1 MPALTDRLAVPDTT
15 LAVGVN
21 VAVRVKPVP
30 LMLPSVPPLT
40 TTSPEL
46 DAQTKLLPGSSLRVK
61 VMLAVSPDFKVA
73 TSEVMLTLGSV
84 VSTKYSGLLAT
95 AIDVMPLVLPA
106 LSFKVAPF
114 KLSALMA
121 IATPSVSVWPLAMVV
136 LNTKALVP
144 EPDT

>member
-1 MPALTDRLAVPDTT
+1 MLAVPETT

-30 LMLPSVPPLT
+30 LILPRVPPLT
-40 TTSPEL
+40 TTSPAL
-46 DAQTKLLPGSSLRVK
+46 DAQTKLLPGSSLNVK
-61 VMLAVSPDFKVA
+61 VMAAVSPDFKVV
-73 TSEVMLTLGSV
+73 TSEVMLTLGAV

-95 AIDVMPLVLPA
+95 AIDVMTLVLPA

-114 KLSALMA
+114 KLSALTAM
-121 IATPSVSVWPLAMVV
+121 ATPSVSVWPLAMVV

>member
-1 MPALTDRLAVPDTT
+1 MLAVPDTT

-30 LMLPSVPPLT
+30 LMLLKVPPLS
-40 TTSPEL
+40 TTSPALE
-46 DAQTKLLPGSSLRVK
+46 AHTKLLPGSSLNVK
-61 VMLAVSPDFKVA
+61 VMAAVSPDFKVA
-73 TSEVMLTLGSV
+73 TSEVMLTLGAV

-95 AIDVMPLVLPA
+95 AIDVMTLVLPA

-114 KLSALMA
+114 KLSALMEM
-121 IATPSVSVWPLAMVV
+121 ATPSVSVWPLAMVV
-136 LNTKALVP
+136 LNTNSLVP

>member
-1 MPALTDRLAVPDTT
+1 MLAVPETT
-15 LAVGVN
+15 LAVGVK

-30 LMLPSVPPLT
+30 LMLLKVPPLS
-40 TTSPEL
+40 TTSPALE
-46 DAQTKLLPGSSLRVK
+46 AHTKLLPGSSLNVK
-61 VMLAVSPDFKVA
+61 VMAAVSPDFKVA
-73 TSEVMLTLGSV
+73 KSEVMLTLGAV

-95 AIDVMPLVLPA
+95 AIDVMTLVLPA

-121 IATPSVSVWPLAMVV
+121 MATPSVSVWPLAMVV
-136 LNTKALVP
+136 LNTNSLVP

>member
-1 MPALTDRLAVPDTT
+1 MLAVPDTT
-15 LAVGVN
+15 LAVGVK
-21 VAVRVKPVP
+21 VAVRVNPLP
-30 LMLPSVPPLT
+30 LMLPSMPPLT
-40 TTSPEL
+40 TTSPALE
-46 DAQTKLLPGSSLRVK
+46 AQTKLLPGSSLNVK
-61 VMLAVSPDFKVA
+61 VMAAVSPAFKVA
-73 TSEVMLTLGSV
+73 TSDVMLTAGPV

-95 AIDVMPLVLPA
+95 AIDVMTLVLPA

-121 IATPSVSVWPLAMVV
+121 MATPSVSVWPLAMVV

>member
-1 MPALTDRLAVPDTT
+1 VPDTT

-21 VAVRVKPVP
+21 VAVRVKPVT

-46 DAQTKLLPGSSLRVK
+46 DAQTKLLPGSSLKVN

-73 TSEVMLTLGSV
+73 TSEVMLTLGAV

-95 AIDVMPLVLPA
+95 AIDVMTLVLPA

-121 IATPSVSVWPLAMVV
+121 MATPSVSVWPLSMVV